1 MKIVLLGPPGSGK
14 GTQAELICNKY
25 NIPHISTGDIFRQN
39 IREKTPLGVSIE
51 ECIAKGELVPDK
63 ITNLV
68 VKDRL
73 SKPDCKNGFVL
84 DGFPRNLDQSK
95 FLESVTNIDKAIM
108 IDLDDEEIIKRLST
122 RRMCRKCGN
131 PTNIGWLV
139 DGKCEKC
146 GGEVFIR
153 QDDMPETIKTRLEKQ
168 KLPQNVVDFYQSK
181 NVFEKVSSLGGK
193 EETFEHVDKILASL
207 KRQAK
212 NDKN

>member
-131 PTNIGWLV
+131 PTNVGWLV

>member
-14 GTQAELICNKY
+14 GTQAELICKKY

-39 IREKTPLGVSIE
+39 IREKTPLGLSIE

-68 VKDRL
+68 VEERL
-73 SKPDCKNGFVL
+73 SRPDCENGFVL

-95 FLESVTNIDKAIM
+95 FLDSVTDIDKAIM
-108 IDLDDEEIIKRLST
+108 IDLEDEEIVKRLST

-131 PTNIGWLV
+131 PTNVGWLV

-153 QDDMPETIKTRLEKQ
+153 QDDMPQTIKTRLEKQ

-181 NVFEKVSSLGGK
+181 NIFEKVSSLGGK

>member
-39 IREKTPLGVSIE
+39 IREKTSLGVSIE
-51 ECIAKGELVPDK
+51 ECIAKGELVPDE

-73 SKPDCKNGFVL
+73 SKPDCKKGFVL

-95 FLESVTNIDKAIM
+95 FLDSVTNIDKAIM
-108 IDLDDEEIIKRLST
+108 IDLEDEEIIKRLST

-131 PTNIGWLV
+131 PTNVGWLV

-153 QDDMPETIKTRLEKQ
+153 QDDMPETIKNRLEKQ

>member
-39 IREKTPLGVSIE
+39 IREKTPLGLSIE
-51 ECIAKGELVPDK
+51 ECIAKGELVPDR

-73 SKPDCKNGFVL
+73 SKSDCKNGFVL
-84 DGFPRNLDQSK
+84 DGFPRNLEQAI
-95 FLESVTNIDKAIM
+95 FLDSVTDIDNAIM

-131 PTNIGWLV
+131 STNLSWLV
-139 DGKCEKC
+139 GGRCEKC

-153 QDDMPETIKTRLEKQ
+153 QDDMPETIKTRLKKQ
-168 KLPQNVVDFYQSK
+168 KLPQNVVDFYQDK
-181 NVFEKVSSLGGK
+181 NVFEKVSSLCGK
-193 EETFEHVDKILASL
+193 EDTFEQVDKILVRL

>member
-51 ECIAKGELVPDK
+51 ECIAKGELVPDS

-68 VKDRL
+68 VEDRL
-73 SKPDCKNGFVL
+73 SKEDCKNGFVL
-84 DGFPRNLDQSK
+84 DGFPRNLEQSK
-95 FLESVTNIDKAIM
+95 FLDSIVSIDKAIM
-108 IDLDDEEIIKRLST
+108 IDLEDEEIIKRLST

-131 PTNIGWLV
+131 PTNLDWLV

-153 QDDMPETIKTRLEKQ
+153 LDDMPETIKNRLKKQ
-168 KLPQNVVDFYQSK
+168 KLPQEVVDFYQSK
-181 NVFEKVSSLGGK
+181 KIFERVSSLGGK
-193 EETFEHVDKILASL
+193 EKTFDLVDKILASL

-212 NDKN
+212 K

>member
-68 VKDRL
+68 VKNRL

>member
-51 ECIAKGELVPDK
+51 ECIAKGELVPDE

-95 FLESVTNIDKAIM
+95 FLDSVTNIDKAIM

-131 PTNIGWLV
+131 PTNVGWLV

-153 QDDMPETIKTRLEKQ
+153 QDDMPETIKNRLEKQ

-193 EETFEHVDKILASL
+193 EETFEQLERILASL

>member
-39 IREKTPLGVSIE
+39 IREKTPLGLSIE

-68 VKDRL
+68 VEERL
-73 SKPDCKNGFVL
+73 SRPDCKNGFVL

-95 FLESVTNIDKAIM
+95 FLDSVTDIDKAIM
-108 IDLDDEEIIKRLST
+108 IDLEDEEIIKRLST

-131 PTNIGWLV
+131 PTNVGWLV

-153 QDDMPETIKTRLEKQ
+153 QDDMPQTIKTRLEKQ

-181 NVFEKVSSLGGK
+181 NIFEKVSSLGGK

>member
-95 FLESVTNIDKAIM
+95 FLDSVTNIDKAIM
-108 IDLDDEEIIKRLST
+108 IDLEDEEIIKRLST

-131 PTNIGWLV
+131 PTNVGWLV

-153 QDDMPETIKTRLEKQ
+153 QDDMPETIKNRLEKQ

>member
-51 ECIAKGELVPDK
+51 ECIAKGELVPDE

-73 SKPDCKNGFVL
+73 SKPDCKKGFVL

-95 FLESVTNIDKAIM
+95 FLDSVTNIDKAIM
-108 IDLDDEEIIKRLST
+108 IDLEDEEIIKRLST

-131 PTNIGWLV
+131 PTNVGWLV

-153 QDDMPETIKTRLEKQ
+153 QDDMPETIKNRLEKQ